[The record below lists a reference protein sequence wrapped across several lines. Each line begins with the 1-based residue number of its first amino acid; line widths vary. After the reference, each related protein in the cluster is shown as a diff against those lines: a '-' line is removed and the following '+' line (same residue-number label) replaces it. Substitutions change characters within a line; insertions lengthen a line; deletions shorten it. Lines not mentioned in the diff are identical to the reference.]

1 MSKLVA
7 VTIGIG
13 DEFRG
18 YAEKAAQKV
27 RDLCGIEVRI
37 IGDEHLHLAHQINR
51 GGVNDLKHR
60 VWTLKYRIF
69 DIWPDLDAVMYFDCD
84 WRPVRSFDATAHFLT
99 IAKHYDIA
107 ICKDRTNEHC
117 EGLKKQYGLPHSYM
131 NAGFFLTN
139 KQGMAKV
146 SKVFFERYNHLPKKW
161 GDQCVLNQIL
171 DQFKWSPL
179 PKKYNVQDLY
189 VQAHNSEVLCY
200 HSHSNFEIYRGD
212 KPDFDWNTSVP
223 QEIAAIEGLN
233 HEWST
238 AMQHLMELHFIAK
251 HYKYGNSLEVGTFK
265 GHGAAAIARAC
276 MRVDTVDVNTGHAF
290 ANRQAI
296 TDHGRWPVAFVS
308 STGKDYLRFCAEQG
322 QTYDLIFHDSYHGDS
337 VIPELKF
344 AFDNVLKPNGVL
356 VVHDVDM
363 LNLADLLEAIKCEH
377 HMVSTDY
384 KGRQLGVF
392 YKWG

>member
-60 VWTLKYRIF
+60 VWTLKYRIY

-139 KQGMAKV
+139 KKGMGKV
-146 SKVFFERYNHLPKKW
+146 SKVFFEKYNRLPKKW

-189 VQAHNSEVLCY
+189 SQAHNSEVIGY
-200 HSHSNFEIYRGD
+200 HSHSNFEIYRAE
-212 KPDFDWNTSVP
+212 KQDFDWTTTVP
-223 QEIAAIEGLN
+223 KEIAAIEGLN
-233 HEWST
+233 HEWAT
-238 AMQHLMELHFIAK
+238 AMQHLMELHYIAK
-251 HYKYGNSLEVGTFK
+251 HYKYGNALEIGTFK
-265 GHGAAAIARAC
+265 GHGAAALARAC
-276 MRVDTVDVNTGHAF
+276 MKVDTVDVNTGHAF

-296 TDHGRWPVAFVS
+296 TDQGRWPVNFIS
-308 STGKDYLRFCAEQG
+308 SNGKDYLRFCAEQG
-322 QTYDLIFHDSYHGDS
+322 QTYELIFHDSYHGDS

-344 AFDNVLKPNGVL
+344 AFDKVLKPNGVM

-363 LNLADLLEAIKCEH
+363 LNLSDLLEAIDCEH

-392 YKWG
+392 YKQG